1 MSLAKT
7 ALTLNAALILGVLLF
22 APVHAQETIRRADA
36 AELPLPPDIDPVSR
50 YRLPLPTEA
59 DMRNDAERKIFEDET
74 KGGLP
79 PLRLTSPLLA
89 KPLGEAHAYLKFHS
103 QFTGRQIEI
112 AVLQVSRSLND
123 QFEWTQWEE
132 HGQAPPGGKPL
143 TERSTVDIIKYCK
156 PLDGLDPETALII
169 QYGRELLGPHHQVS
183 SPTFAKA
190 LALWGKR
197 GVVDM
202 TDLMALYVAT
212 ATELDAYDTHLY
224 PGQKPLLPALAD
236 TPLCPQ

>member
-7 ALTLNAALILGVLLF
+7 ALTLNAALILGALLF
-22 APVHAQETIRRADA
+22 APVHAEEKIRRADA

-59 DMRNDAERKIFEDET
+59 DMRNDAERKIFEEET

-89 KPLGEAHAYLKFHS
+89 KPLGAAHNYLKFHS
-103 QFTGRQIEI
+103 QFDGRQVEI

-156 PLDGLDPETALII
+156 PLDGLDPQTAMII
-169 QYGRELLGPHHQVS
+169 QYGRELLGPNHQVS

-224 PGQKPLLPALAD
+224 PGQKPLLPALSE